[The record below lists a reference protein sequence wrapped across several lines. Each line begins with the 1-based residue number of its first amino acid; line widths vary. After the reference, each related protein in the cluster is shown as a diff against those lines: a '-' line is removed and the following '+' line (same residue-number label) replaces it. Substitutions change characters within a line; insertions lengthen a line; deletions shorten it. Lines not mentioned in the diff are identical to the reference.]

1 MCQTCGKQGM
11 LIKALLWSQA
21 RERLTALC
29 QSKPCII
36 DPEDCN
42 IREAQLSDF
51 PSDAASQKKGE
62 MFIYWTRLC
71 AIIGRIAKHL
81 SRTANSPETAFPTHL
96 RQELVEW
103 VHSLPAHLQLPIGS
117 SRTESFD
124 RDVHQLYLP
133 YLTVVIILHLK
144 RSAHDLPQA
153 LPPAILAG
161 SCIARILRDILSR
174 GNARF
179 LMAITCWYSGTAFI
193 ALLQGCRISRLA
205 KEAEEGLDVLEHAVR
220 QLQNMWGSAK
230 VIGRGFERLRKT
242 RSIYANP
249 DNAAGEPQSAGMPPR
264 PPPTRVSGGQT
275 AALPLEPADARP
287 TSHTGEDF
295 DWTLL
300 FPFVT
305 PSTSGIAECLLGD
318 KARCTIP
325 SPTYMNF
332 HDDLFNQYQDLLEP
346 FTDYSF
352 DFFASDI
359 AAMM

>member
-1 MCQTCGKQGM
+1 M
-11 LIKALLWSQA
+11 
-21 RERLTALC
+21 
-29 QSKPCII
+29 
-36 DPEDCN
+36 
-42 IREAQLSDF
+42 
-51 PSDAASQKKGE
+51 
-62 MFIYWTRLC
+62 
-71 AIIGRIAKHL
+71 
-81 SRTANSPETAFPTHL
+81 AFPTHL

-179 LMAITCWYSGTAFI
+179 LMAITCWYSGTAFL
-193 ALLQGCRISRLA
+193 ALLQGCRIGRLA
-205 KEAEEGLDVLEHAVR
+205 RESEEGLDVLGHAVR
-220 QLQNMWGSAK
+220 QLQHMWGSAK
-230 VIGRGFERLRKT
+230 VIGRGFDRLRKT
-242 RSIYANP
+242 RGGP
-249 DNAAGEPQSAGMPPR
+249 AASADHAGGEPRPAGVPR
-264 PPPTRVSGGQT
+264 PPNARSSGGGT
-275 AALPLEPADARP
+275 ALPLDPGDARP
-287 TSHTGEDF
+287 TPYAAEDF

-305 PSTSGIAECLLGD
+305 PSTNGIAECLLAD
-318 KARCTIP
+318 KARGAVP
-325 SPTYMNF
+325 SPTYMNSQE
-332 HDDLFNQYQDLLEP
+332 DLFNQFQDLLEP

-359 AAMM
+359 SAMI

>member
-1 MCQTCGKQGM
+1 
-11 LIKALLWSQA
+11 
-21 RERLTALC
+21 LC

-42 IREAQLSDF
+42 IRETQLSDF
-51 PSDAASQKKGE
+51 PSDRVSQKKGE
-62 MFIYWTRLC
+62 IFIYWTRLC

-81 SRTANSPETAFPTHL
+81 SRTANCPEMAFPAHL
-96 RQELVEW
+96 RRELVEW
-103 VHSLPAHLQLPIGS
+103 VHSLPAYLKLPIGS

-193 ALLQGCRISRLA
+193 ALLQGCRIGRLA
-205 KEAEEGLDVLEHAVR
+205 EEAEQGLDVLEHAIR

-230 VIGRGFERLRKT
+230 IIGRGFERLRKM
-242 RSIYANP
+242 RGGPVSA
-249 DNAAGEPQSAGMPPR
+249 DNAGHDPRAAGVSR
-264 PPPTRVSGGQT
+264 PPLRSTGSET
-275 AALPLEPADARP
+275 ALPLDPGDTQPASNA
-287 TSHTGEDF
+287 GEDF

-305 PSTSGIAECLLGD
+305 PSTNRIAECLLGD
-318 KARCTIP
+318 KARGAIP
-325 SPTYMNF
+325 SPTYTNLQEN
-332 HDDLFNQYQDLLEP
+332 LFNQYQDLLEP
-346 FTDYSF
+346 FSDYAF
-352 DFFASDI
+352 DFFGSDI
-359 AAMM
+359 SATM